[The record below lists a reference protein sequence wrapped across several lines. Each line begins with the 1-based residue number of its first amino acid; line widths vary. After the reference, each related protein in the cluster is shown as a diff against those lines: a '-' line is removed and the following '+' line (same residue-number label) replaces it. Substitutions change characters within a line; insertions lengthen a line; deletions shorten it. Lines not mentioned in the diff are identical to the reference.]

1 MRRLVER
8 RLVWAMAV
16 VMLLGLGGVV
26 AAIIITMGVWP
37 AGDGSQG
44 ATAAQIVGGGGAPPS
59 YLEPVPIVPGDY
71 VPPWEEAGAMERGIA
86 AVNADS
92 QKGQFFTGTV
102 GEFRLYGFDQP
113 FSVEKKRCVAV
124 DFALVDTLK
133 FNYLLP
139 GTKARGPQY
148 AGVCADGSVQFVLQ
162 EFTTRNTSFDIAYEP
177 GERAFGHEASAERIS
192 ATTIGGRPA
201 VVIRPS
207 TEEGYGR
214 SSAAVATDNG
224 FIGVDAHE
232 LPLAETVKIAEG
244 VECASC

>member
-1 MRRLVER
+1 MARLAKAK
-8 RLVWAMAV
+8 LTWAAGV
-16 VMLLGLGGVV
+16 VVLLGVGGAV
-26 AAIIITMGVWP
+26 AAIIITMGLWP
-37 AGDGSQG
+37 VGGDNSQ
-44 ATAAQIVGGGGAPPS
+44 TARGEIIGGGGGPAS

-113 FSVEKKRCVAV
+113 FSVEKKGCVAV
-124 DFALVDTLK
+124 DFPLVDTLK
-133 FNYLLP
+133 FNYLPP
-139 GTKARGPQY
+139 GTKARSPQY
-148 AGVCADGSVQFVLQ
+148 AGVCADGSVGFVLQ

-201 VVIRPS
+201 VVIQPS

-214 SSAAVATDNG
+214 SCAAIATDNG
-224 FIGVDAHE
+224 FIIVDAHE
-232 LPLAETVKIAEG
+232 LPLSETIKIAEG

>member
-1 MRRLVER
+1 MARLAKAK
-8 RLVWAMAV
+8 LTWAVAAVLLLGVIGGAVAAV
-16 VMLLGLGGVV
+16 VITTGAWPTGGDN
-26 AAIIITMGVWP
+26 AQTPG
-37 AGDGSQG
+37 G
-44 ATAAQIVGGGGAPPS
+44 QIVGGGGPPS

-71 VPPWEEAGAMERGIA
+71 VPPWEQAAAMERGIA

-92 QKGQFFTGTV
+92 QKAQFFTGTV

-124 DFALVDTLK
+124 EFPLVDRLK
-133 FNYLLP
+133 FNYLPP
-139 GTKARGPQY
+139 GTKARSPQY
-148 AGVCADGSVQFVLQ
+148 AGVCADGSVGFVLQ

-201 VVIRPS
+201 VVIQPS

-214 SSAAVATDNG
+214 SWAAVATDNG
-224 FIGVDAHE
+224 FIIVDAHE
-232 LPLAETVKIAEG
+232 LPLSETIKIAEG